1 MAYRVRLVKKW
12 VNIFGRE
19 YPVGSVLQTDSTLG
33 SELIRLKFGVKY
45 DGKYPPEKMNI
56 SLSELKTTEND

>member
-12 VNIFGRE
+12 VNMFGRE
-19 YPVGSVLQTDSTLG
+19 YPVGSVLQTDTQLG

-45 DGKYPPEKMNI
+45 DGDYPPAKQNI
-56 SLSELKTTEND
+56 KLSDLKTNND

>member
-1 MAYRVRLVKKW
+1 M
-12 VNIFGRE
+12 FGRE

-45 DGKYPPEKMNI
+45 DGKYPPDKMNI
-56 SLSELKTTEND
+56 SLSELKTTNND